1 MLEQSTFSGYLFPGT
16 RGVVGALLTETL
28 GR

>member
-1 MLEQSTFSGYLFPGT
+1 MLEQSIFSGYLFPGT
-16 RGVVGALLTETL
+16 RGVVGALMAETL